1 MFIKWANKRE
11 EISSSVRARL
21 EAALEDAAPDARG
34 RSDDQAL
41 TPEDEFDDGTG
52 YVAGVNYPGGRA
64 TTILAGW
71 RREFDSGGW
80 VRESLSLV
88 SFLRLLASEARQ
100 AGGVGRGAVVK
111 PRTPSGAV
119 HRLVLWAGGLST
131 AGAV

>member
-1 MFIKWANKRE
+1 MDRANHSFR
-11 EISSSVRARL
+11 SFVRVN
-21 EAALEDAAPDARG
+21 EAAIAKGG
-34 RSDDQAL
+34 REI
-41 TPEDEFDDGTG
+41 TR
-52 YVAGVNYPGGRA
+52 VAGVNYPGGRA